1 MAKLRKSA
9 DGTKKDKL
17 IRARVS
23 EWYYNKIVAFCKL
36 QDLTISQAIESGLDL
51 LMVKSEE
58 DVIADNGY
66 ITGDFVETYQGING
80 IITGIHKD
88 PQGDIVDIATSD
100 LRSYRCSV
108 NDIKP
113 KKEGE

>member
-36 QDLTISQAIESGLDL
+36 HDLTISQAIESGLDL
-51 LMVKSEE
+51 LMAKSEE

-66 ITGDFVETYQGING
+66 IVGDFVETYQGING

-88 PQGDIVDIATSD
+88 IQGDIVEIATSD
-100 LRSYRCSV
+100 MRSYRCRV

-113 KKEGE
+113 QKQAK